1 MVAVVV
7 AVGRRCLGCPESSVS
22 GCVQLL
28 RDKADKADKACVS
41 CEVKVLIKEMEAIGI
56 GRERRQNTLAFAT
69 VGQLSQS

>member
-28 RDKADKADKACVS
+28 RDKADKACVS